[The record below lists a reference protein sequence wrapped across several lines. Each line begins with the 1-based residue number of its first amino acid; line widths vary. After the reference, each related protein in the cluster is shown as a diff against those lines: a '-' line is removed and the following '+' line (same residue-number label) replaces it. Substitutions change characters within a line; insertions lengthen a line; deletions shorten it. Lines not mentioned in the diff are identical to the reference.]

1 MKTQPWKKHVGRR
14 LRMSTLCALLAATG
28 NFSLHAEDA
37 TKADVN
43 LQKLLDG
50 NKRYAAGAS
59 SHPNQT
65 PARRAELAKGQAP
78 FAIVLTCSDSRVS
91 PEMIFDQGL
100 GDLFVV
106 RVAGNTLDNASL
118 GSIEYAAE
126 HLKSPLVLVLGH
138 SKCGAVTAAAGG
150 GHAPGHIH
158 TLVKAIAPAIQA
170 AKGQPGDA
178 IDNAARASVK
188 ATVQQLRQAEPIVGE
203 LVKAGKLKVVG
214 ARYDLETG
222 CVELLP

>member
-1 MKTQPWKKHVGRR
+1 
-14 LRMSTLCALLAATG
+14 
-28 NFSLHAEDA
+28 
-37 TKADVN
+37 
-43 LQKLLDG
+43 
-50 NKRYAAGAS
+50 
-59 SHPNQT
+59 
-65 PARRAELAKGQAP
+65 
-78 FAIVLTCSDSRVS
+78 
-91 PEMIFDQGL
+91 MIFDQGL